1 MIDLI
6 IIGLL
11 IIYILIITYYFVT
24 EIFLVTLLFFILAYV
39 AYTVWTTKFRK
50 KKVQQVETLT
60 KEMPKKEE
68 PKQEPTIDQERIELK
83 SYVKYNIHYGQT
95 PAKVRKALEREGWPK
110 KKIDQAF
117 LDYYEEQKANK

>member
-11 IIYILIITYYFVT
+11 IIYILLVTYYFAA

-50 KKVQQVETLT
+50 KKVKQVQELL
-60 KEMPKKEE
+60 KEIPKKEE
-68 PKQEPTIDQERIELK
+68 PVKEPNIDQERIELK
-83 SYVKYNIHYGQT
+83 DYVKYNIHYGQT
-95 PAKVRKALEREGWPK
+95 PSKVRKALEREGWPK

-117 LDYYEEQKANK
+117 LDYYDKANK